1 MATTLNASSSSNG
14 LIASGDASGNLA
26 LQGNGTTGLT
36 IDLNGKINVPNIAL
50 GTAVAGMMEYDGK
63 VPYFTPSGTQR
74 GVMPG
79 MQYYRLNADLVGANV
94 ATVQNILGVGVTL
107 SSNTVYEFNAL
118 FILTK
123 TLGTTAHTIGIGF
136 GGTST
141 INNILYQELGSNYAG
156 GLSGGNT
163 NSSVSQITI
172 NSTSNQ
178 TIIPST
184 STASVFAWIR
194 IFGTVSINAGG
205 TFIPQ
210 YKIGRAH
217 V

>member
-1 MATTLNASSSSNG
+1 MTGVQTC
-14 LIASGDASGNLA
+14 A
-26 LQGNGTTGLT
+26 LP
-36 IDLNGKINVPNIAL
+36 I
-50 GTAVAGMMEYDGK
+50 Y
-63 VPYFTPSGTQR
+63 
-74 GVMPG
+74 
-79 MQYYRLNADLVGANV
+79 
-94 ATVQNILGVGVTL
+94 ILGVGVTL

-210 YKIGRAH
+210 YTLSAAPGGAYSTTAGSYFKIYPIGASGSNIS
-217 V
+217 VGTWA